1 MSPRVSCGSRTFSS
15 KKNHGEM
22 MKTVTLASAIV
33 LFLVI
38 GCSPSD
44 SYKPA
49 AERQYESAEP
59 ASEDSTRAPSDS
71 TAASDEEDEDQTEE
85 VILRSL

>member
-1 MSPRVSCGSRTFSS
+1 MKILALAVSA
-15 KKNHGEM
+15 
-22 MKTVTLASAIV
+22 L
-33 LFLVI
+33 LFLLI

-59 ASEDSTRAPSDS
+59 ATEDSTRAPSDS
-71 TAASDEEDEDQTEE
+71 TAKTDEEEDNSTEE
-85 VILRSL
+85 VIIKSL

>member
-1 MSPRVSCGSRTFSS
+1 
-15 KKNHGEM
+15 
-22 MKTVTLASAIV
+22 MKTITTVSLVA
-33 LFLVI
+33 LCLVI

-49 AERQYESAEP
+49 AERQYESADPPP
-59 ASEDSTRAPSDS
+59 ADSVTAPSDS
-71 TAASDEEDEDQTEE
+71 TASTDEEEGNTTEE